1 MLIFLELNCFRIAMR
16 STDLTPAF
24 FQFESFTAFGFYS
37 AYVAAVC
44 MILADFKVI
53 IFAIFLLS
61 CCILLLFCLYCSLGL
76 LLGVL

>member
-1 MLIFLELNCFRIAMR
+1 MR

-24 FQFESFTAFGFYS
+24 FQFESFTAFGFYL

-53 IFAIFLLS
+53 IFAIS
-61 CCILLLFCLYCSLGL
+61 CLVVAFCCCSVYI
-76 LLGVL
+76 VL